1 MKDTCEDRKVFPPP
15 SLRWDERMHGIVVG
29 NMVTLLQLW
38 IARGCGFSART
49 HRGARG
55 AEGNVDEPWTERG
68 RAAMEIL
75 PWCLGQSRPRTL
87 TWHRCPSGAHSG
99 TKDPARLH
107 SYPCGRADARMHT
120 WAFKETLPCQL
131 SMHWLQF
138 GTPSMYR
145 RSRIETCLRPCLQV
159 STCLLRCSVWCGGNR
174 QEGAPT
180 ASRTIFKCAN
190 QVARV
195 SQERY

>member
-1 MKDTCEDRKVFPPP
+1 
-15 SLRWDERMHGIVVG
+15 MHCIVVG

-38 IARGCGFSART
+38 IAHGCGFIAKT
-49 HRGARG
+49 HRARG